1 MPREAETSVV
11 RGGPTI
17 SPDQIQSCVELWYI
31 TYESWLWCMYCRG
44 WFSFWYNRH
53 KGIKTIF
60 TMVSSLTTR
69 LLVAAALL
77 TKVGAFA
84 PLQSVNSIQS
94 VLKKSSSSSQL
105 QMNMNLGAI
114 TGAVT
119 GGLFAGSLHAIA
131 GTLLWTFN
139 DLYSYYS
146 YYYC

>member
-1 MPREAETSVV
+1 
-11 RGGPTI
+11 
-17 SPDQIQSCVELWYI
+17 
-31 TYESWLWCMYCRG
+31 
-44 WFSFWYNRH
+44 
-53 KGIKTIF
+53 
-60 TMVSSLTTR
+60 MVSSLTTR

-131 GTLLWTFN
+131 GTLL
-139 DLYSYYS
+139 
-146 YYYC
+146 